1 MFLFLISLFT
11 FCTPSQAPLAGD
23 SVLAYVRI
31 YQGDTIPMGFLP
43 QVNIWSAV
51 KWKSDADRLEYLR
64 LKRNLVIVYP
74 YAVKAARLLL
84 EMNEELSHIEGN
96 LARKRY
102 IKSKERV
109 LKENFEDRLKGM
121 STYQGRLLMLLIDR
135 QTGQTCYELV
145 KEFRGGFLAW
155 TYHTM
160 MNVYDE
166 DLNMK
171 RTYDAT
177 QYPLIDHVLWEIET
191 GKLKVS
197 EIK

>member
-1 MFLFLISLFT
+1 MLLALLSLFYSYT
-11 FCTPSQAPLAGD
+11 ATVPSSTGD

-31 YQGDTIPMGFLP
+31 YKGDTIPMGFLP

-74 YAVKAARLLL
+74 YAIKAAKILLD
-84 EMNEELSHIEGN
+84 MNEELSHIDGN

-171 RTYDAT
+171 RTYDAA
-177 QYPLIDHVLWEIET
+177 QYPLIDHILWEIET
-191 GKLKVS
+191 GKLKVA

>member
-1 MFLFLISLFT
+1 MLLFLLSLF
-11 FCTPSQAPLAGD
+11 CTAPATVSPVTAD
-23 SVLAYVRI
+23 SVLAYVKI
-31 YQGDTIPMGFLP
+31 YNGDTIPMGFLP
-43 QVNIWSAV
+43 QVNIWSAI

-64 LKRNLVIVYP
+64 LKRNLVVVYP
-74 YAVKAARLLL
+74 YAVKAARILL
-84 EMNEELSHIEGN
+84 EMNEELSHIDGN

-102 IKSKERV
+102 IKSKEKV

-171 RTYDAT
+171 RTYDAA
-177 QYPLIDHVLWEIET
+177 QYPLIDHILWEIET
-191 GKLKVS
+191 GKLKVA

>member
-1 MFLFLISLFT
+1 MLILLLSLMSFKNVSV
-11 FCTPSQAPLAGD
+11 CTPTPD
-23 SVLAYVRI
+23 SVLAYVKI
-31 YQGDTIPMGFLP
+31 YNGDTIPMGYLP
-43 QVNIWSAV
+43 QVNIWSAI

-74 YAVKAARLLL
+74 YAVKASRILM
-84 EMNEELSHIEGN
+84 EMNEELSHIEGSF
-96 LARKRY
+96 ARKRY
-102 IKSKERV
+102 IKSKEKV
-109 LKENFEDRLKGM
+109 LKENFEDRLKNM

-177 QYPLIDHVLWEIET
+177 QYPLIDHILWEIET
-191 GKLKVS
+191 GQLKVA

>member
-11 FCTPSQAPLAGD
+11 FGTPSQAPLAAD

-74 YAVKAARLLL
+74 YAVKAARILM

-171 RTYDAT
+171 RTYDAA

>member
-1 MFLFLISLFT
+1 MLILLLSLFT
-11 FCTPSQAPLAGD
+11 LNTAADLSPAPD
-23 SVLAYVRI
+23 SVLAYVKI
-31 YQGDTIPMGFLP
+31 YKGDTIPMGFLP
-43 QVNIWSAV
+43 QVNIWSAI

-74 YAVKAARLLL
+74 YAVKAARLLT
-84 EMNEELSHIEGN
+84 EMNEELSHIEGTH
-96 LARKRY
+96 ARKKY
-102 IKSKERV
+102 IKSKEKV

-171 RTYDAT
+171 RTYDAS
-177 QYPLIDHVLWEIET
+177 QYPLIDHILWEIET